1 MGGGKAPG
9 SRDGSWR
16 RGGKKAINP
25 EVNKSA
31 TTYFLG
37 DACLC
42 WELGK
47 AIDRLTSLQILYVF
61 RKLQKNAELARL
73 GVHDLVPS
81 YTALAVHAHPLCYWE
96 AVRRIV
102 DACLADIP
110 GDEAGLKERSV
121 RHELPVAYNGEDLQR
136 VADHARLTVE
146 EVIKRH
152 TAPEYLV
159 AMIGFRPHFP
169 YLLGLDRTLVTPRLD
184 SPRLAVPAGAVGIG
198 GEQTGIYP
206 ETSPGGWN
214 ILGMTSPELLYPI
227 EPGDI
232 VVFKRAEA

>member
-1 MGGGKAPG
+1 MP
-9 SRDGSWR
+9 
-16 RGGKKAINP
+16 
-25 EVNKSA
+25 A
-31 TTYFLG
+31 TKELNTYFLG

-42 WELGK
+42 WSLGDK
-47 AIDRLTSLQILYVF
+47 IDRVTSLRVLYVY
-61 RKLQKNAELARL
+61 RQLIKNPELARL

-81 YTALAVHAHPLCYWE
+81 YTALAAHADPLTNWE
-96 AVRRIV
+96 AVRRVV
-102 DACLADIP
+102 DGCLAAIP
-110 GDEAGLKERSV
+110 ADEAMLAERSV
-121 RHELPVAYNGEDLQR
+121 RHVLPVSYNGEDLQR
-136 VADHARLTVE
+136 VADHAKLTPE
-146 EVIKRH
+146 EVIRRH

-169 YLLGLDRTLVTPRLD
+169 YLLGLDRSLVTPRLD
-184 SPRLAVPAGAVGIG
+184 SPRTAIPAGAVGIG

-227 EPGDI
+227 EPGDT

>member
-1 MGGGKAPG
+1 MPTKP
-9 SRDGSWR
+9 
-16 RGGKKAINP
+16 
-25 EVNKSA
+25 

-42 WELGK
+42 WALGEK
-47 AIDRLTSLQILYVF
+47 IDRLTSLRVLYVY
-61 RKLQKNAELARL
+61 RQLIKNPELARL

-81 YTALAVHAHPLCYWE
+81 YTALAAHAGPLADWE
-96 AVRRIV
+96 AVRRVV
-102 DACLADIP
+102 DGCLAAIP
-110 GDEAGLKERSV
+110 ADEAALKERSV
-121 RHELPVAYNGEDLQR
+121 RHVLPVTYNGEDLQR
-136 VADHARLTVE
+136 VAGHAKLTPD
-146 EVIKRH
+146 EVIRRH

-169 YLLGLDRTLVTPRLD
+169 YLLGLDRSLVTPRLD
-184 SPRLAVPAGAVGIG
+184 SPRTAVPAGAVGIG

-227 EPGDI
+227 EPGDT
-232 VVFKRAEA
+232 VVFKRAES

>member
-1 MGGGKAPG
+1 MEQVSDTGLKP
-9 SRDGSWR
+9 R
-16 RGGKKAINP
+16 
-25 EVNKSA
+25 

-42 WELGK
+42 WSLGNI
-47 AIDRLTSLQILYVF
+47 IDRLTSLQVLYVF
-61 RKLQKNAELARL
+61 RRLRKSPELTRL

-81 YTALAVHAHPLCYWE
+81 YTDLAVHADPRCDWE

-102 DACLADIP
+102 DGCLAAMP
-110 GDEAGLKERSV
+110 SAEAKLMVRSV
-121 RHELPVAYNGEDLQR
+121 RHVLPVSYHGEDMQR
-136 VADHARLTVE
+136 VADHAGIAPD
-146 EVIKRH
+146 EVIRRH

-169 YLLGLDRTLVTPRLD
+169 YLLGLDSSLVTPRLD

-214 ILGMTSPELLYPI
+214 ILGMTAPELLYPI
-227 EPGDI
+227 EPGDT
-232 VVFKRAEA
+232 VVFTRAEE

>member
-1 MGGGKAPG
+1 MTPIKT
-9 SRDGSWR
+9 
-16 RGGKKAINP
+16 N
-25 EVNKSA
+25 
-31 TTYFLG
+31 TYFLG

-42 WELGK
+42 WSLGEK
-47 AIDRLTSLQILYVF
+47 IARLTSLQVLYVY
-61 RKLQKNAELARL
+61 RRLRNEPGLARL

-81 YTALAVHAHPLCYWE
+81 YTALAVHGDPLGDWE

-102 DACLADIP
+102 DAAVAAIP
-110 GDEAGLKERSV
+110 ADEAGLKERSV
-121 RHELPVAYNGEDLQR
+121 RHVLPVSYHGEDLRR
-136 VADHARLTVE
+136 VADHAKLDPE
-146 EVIKRH
+146 EVIRRH

-169 YLLGLDRTLVTPRLD
+169 YLLGLDRSLVTPRLD

-198 GEQTGIYP
+198 GEQTGVYP

-214 ILGMTSPELLYPI
+214 ILGMTSPELLYDI
-227 EPGDI
+227 EPGDT

>member
-1 MGGGKAPG
+1 MPPAKPC
-9 SRDGSWR
+9 
-16 RGGKKAINP
+16 
-25 EVNKSA
+25 

-42 WELGK
+42 WELGV
-47 AIDRLTSLQILYVF
+47 AIDRLTSLRVLYVY
-61 RKLQKNAELARL
+61 RLLQKNGELTPL

-81 YTALAVHAHPLCYWE
+81 YTVLAVHADPLCDWQ
-96 AVRRIV
+96 AVRRVV
-102 DACLADIP
+102 DGCIAAIP
-110 GDEAGLKERSV
+110 ADEAGLKERSV
-121 RHELPVAYNGEDLQR
+121 RHVLPVSYHGEDLQR
-136 VADHARLTVE
+136 VADHAGLAPD
-146 EVIKRH
+146 EVIRRH

-169 YLLGLDRTLVTPRLD
+169 YLLGLDSSLVTPRLD

-214 ILGMTSPELLYPI
+214 ILGMTSPELLYAI
-227 EPGDI
+227 EPGDT
-232 VVFKRAEA
+232 VVFKRAEE